1 MTDEPEAEKTRRI
14 QHIRNLYAFV
24 LFSQHR
30 FEDSLKIFAE
40 LGTGKKRDCCPGTI
54 KEDIDHCI

>member
-1 MTDEPEAEKTRRI
+1 MTEDPEEEKTRRI
-14 QHIRNLYAFV
+14 HNIRNLFAFD

-40 LGTGKKRDCCPGTI
+40 LGTGELSTI
-54 KEDIDHCI
+54 GGFVSYLRYL

>member
-1 MTDEPEAEKTRRI
+1 MTDEPEVEKQRRI

-30 FEDSLKIFAE
+30 FEESLKIFAE
-40 LGTGKKRDCCPGTI
+40 LGTGMVSRAYV
-54 KEDIDHCI
+54 